1 MTTKTQYFQQ
11 RVGLPPKAEN
21 PQVQRYLQSV
31 ADAVNQLPAQS
42 VFSFST
48 PESNVSA
55 NVGTIGIN
63 IASGV
68 SVMWVKQSGTSNIGW
83 VAIA

>member
-1 MTTKTQYFQQ
+1 VTTKTQYFQQ
-11 RVGLPPKAEN
+11 RIGLPPKGEN
-21 PQVQRYLQSV
+21 PQVQRYLQSM
-31 ADAVNQLPAQS
+31 ADAVNRLPAQS

-55 NVGTIGIN
+55 NVGQLGIN

-68 SVMWVKQSGTSNIGW
+68 SVLWVKQSGTSDIGW

>member
-1 MTTKTQYFQQ
+1 MTTKTTYFQQ
-11 RVGLPPKAEN
+11 RVGLPPRTEDTR
-21 PQVQRYLQSV
+21 VQRYLQSV

-55 NVGTIGIN
+55 NVGTLGIN

-68 SVMWVKQSGTSNIGW
+68 SVMWVKQSGAGNTGW

>member
-1 MTTKTQYFQQ
+1 VTTKTQFFQQ
-11 RVGLPPKAEN
+11 RVGLPPRAEDVR
-21 PQVQRYLQSV
+21 VQQYLQTV
-31 ADAVNQLPAQS
+31 ADALNQLPAQS

-55 NVGTIGIN
+55 NVGTVGVN

-68 SVMWVKQSGTSNIGW
+68 SVMWVKQNGSGNTGW
-83 VAIA
+83 VPIA